1 MSGGRYSTLELKR
14 RGLPLGR
21 YHRGCSFGGGSSGR
35 GVGYRRQLSRGT
47 AGQPATVQRG
57 PEGSRSAC
65 PLFLFC
71 RWGLGACCISNTRTR
86 NSAPT
91 PSCEG
96 LKARAK
102 KHATLSSLVDADLR
116 LPQKAVRPFRPRVA
130 AALRKYANPHNTAR
144 TRKQP
149 VWQSRY
155 AKDCCRS
162 WKTTARSPFR
172 TASTFL
178 TDASAIPILA
188 YDKSHSQRR

>member
-21 YHRGCSFGGGSSGR
+21 YHGGCSFGGGSSGR

-91 PSCEG
+91 PSCDG
-96 LKARAK
+96 SKAGAK
-102 KHATLSSLVDADLR
+102 KHATLSLR
-116 LPQKAVRPFRPRVA
+116 SCLTLTCGCPRRRYGLFAHVPQPPCANTQTRIVTTLLALESNRSGSRDTLKTAVGLGKPQREAPSEQP
-130 AALRKYANPHNTAR
+130 LR
-144 TRKQP
+144 
-149 VWQSRY
+149 
-155 AKDCCRS
+155 
-162 WKTTARSPFR
+162 F
-172 TASTFL
+172 
-178 TDASAIPILA
+178 
-188 YDKSHSQRR
+188 